1 MSRPKLLARY
11 RRHLEKVSRAF
22 DRKAA
27 RHRDAIAC
35 RRGCFGCCVG
45 LFEIS
50 ALDAALASEGMAAL
64 PPPLRERIARRGEAI
79 ARRIARIFPGN
90 PRTLALDLRREGEW
104 DDFFERTATIA
115 CPFLLPRDE
124 RVRGTAAGAA
134 RRSRW
139 PQGFVCAIYAHR
151 PHTCRTF
158 GLPLEDRGEVV
169 SPPCRLNF
177 RGAPPEAVASAALP
191 VYEPEEDEITRSAE
205 KELGLPVDAAT
216 VLPAVAS
223 GRFATSRTRCDR
235 SRPPGRR

>member
-90 PRTLALDLRREGEW
+90 PRTLALDVRRESGW
-104 DDFFERTATIA
+104 DDFFERTAAIA
-115 CPFLLPRDE
+115 CPFLVPLIGAEPEAPIDPRGG
-124 RVRGTAAGAA
+124 GTAAAAA
-134 RRSRW
+134 RKRRW

-158 GLPLEDRGEVV
+158 GLPLEDRGAIV

-177 RGAPPEAVASAALP
+177 RGAPPATIAAAALP
-191 VYEPEEDEITRSAE
+191 IYEPEEDEIALAAE
-205 KELGLPVDAAT
+205 TELGAPLDAAT
-216 VLPAVAS
+216 ILPAVAS
-223 GRFATSRTRCDR
+223 GRFVSPRR
-235 SRPPGRR
+235 S